1 MDLPGESKILG
12 RLDIMIYQTIEEAFY
27 FVSDVQPFEHSAVV
41 NRISGEVFY
50 ASEMAGHNEIP
61 EEAEGNDDYIWIPH
75 KKDLNLGKPL
85 VMDFILSRCP
95 DLYDQVTG
103 IFRRKGAYGRYKD
116 LLERKELLQEWYSFE
131 EEKTREALVRW
142 CEENGV
148 VLD

>member
-1 MDLPGESKILG
+1 MDISGEGEILG
-12 RLDIMIYQTIEEAFY
+12 RFVTMTYETIEEAFF

-41 NRISGEVFY
+41 NRITGEVFY

-61 EEAEGNDDYIWIPH
+61 DEAEGNDDYIWIPH

-85 VMDFILSRCP
+85 VMDFVRGRCP
-95 DLYDQVTG
+95 DLIDPVMS

-116 LLERKELLQEWYSFE
+116 LLERKDLLEEWYAFE
-131 EEKTREALVRW
+131 EEKTREALLRW

-148 VLD
+148 VLE